1 MKILI
6 QEQQLLHNTSE
17 HCIMKKIAI
26 LGSCVTKDAFKYN
39 DGSLDVQHAYYPRAS
54 VISLMSS
61 PVDIDKSILIAENA
75 WLNWIILNDFNKTT
89 LHQLSAHNPSIICID
104 LIEERFDVFKI
115 QDSYITYSDELS
127 KYHPNAR
134 DLAAGARIP
143 FHSEERRQLLSEKLS
158 LLCAKLNSFFKNS
171 TIVIHKALYSNYYLD
186 GGNILKFSP
195 EQCHKNGVI
204 NDVLSFGYDYLS
216 SHIDNVRVIDTPP
229 QIQIA
234 NSKHIWGL
242 SPFHYIDE
250 YYKHFMSELISIS
263 HE

>member
-1 MKILI
+1 
-6 QEQQLLHNTSE
+6 
-17 HCIMKKIAI
+17 MKKIAI

-54 VISLMSS
+54 IISLMSS
-61 PVDIDKSILIAENA
+61 PVDIDKNILVAENA

-89 LHQLSAHNPSIICID
+89 LTQLSAHNPSIICID

-134 DLAAGARIP
+134 SLAAGTRIS
-143 FHSEERRQLLSEKLS
+143 FNSEERRALFSEKLS
-158 LLCAKLNSFFKNS
+158 LLCSKLNAFFDKP
-171 TIVIHKALYSNYYLD
+171 TIVIHKAFYSDYYLD
-186 GGNILKFSP
+186 NGNIFKFSA
-195 EQCHKNGVI
+195 EQCNKNHAI
-204 NDVLSFGYDYLS
+204 NEVLAFGYDYLL
-216 SHIDNVRVIDTPP
+216 SHLNNAIDIDIPP

-250 YYKHFMSELISIS
+250 YYKHFMSMLISIS
-263 HE
+263 HK